1 MLSSQIYIEF
11 TEYCLSLSK
20 FKELLKQPALFSS
33 SLCVKQSDRDEMWF
47 EKDMV
52 KDDRARMCFGKRSY
66 YALRVPWA
74 AAYS

>member
-11 TEYCLSLSK
+11 TEKCLSVLK

-33 SLCVKQSDRDEMWF
+33 SLSVKLSDGDEMWF

-52 KDDRARMCFGKRSY
+52 KDNQQGCVSENTILCIVHA
-66 YALRVPWA
+66 
-74 AAYS
+74 